1 VGTGQPVEVNVV
13 LCHGPISC
21 AGVWDAGWLFTH
33 PVTANGEIVV
43 RGEGQAV
50 RANKILGR
58 LLSLGCAL
66 SLNDGH

>member
-1 VGTGQPVEVNVV
+1 
-13 LCHGPISC
+13 
-21 AGVWDAGWLFTH
+21 LFTH
-33 PVTANGEIVV
+33 LVTASGEIVV